1 MCKVEALAHALADL
15 QPGVKAKTLAD
26 TLVDVE
32 AKALFE
38 TLRLRRFAVTLITAT
53 GTGRD

>member
-1 MCKVEALAHALADL
+1 M
-15 QPGVKAKTLAD
+15 KAKTLAD

-38 TLRLRRFAVTLITAT
+38 TLRLWRFAVTLIAAT

>member
-1 MCKVEALAHALADL
+1 MCKAEALAHTLTDL
-15 QPGVKAKTLAD
+15 QPGMKAKTLED

-38 TLRLRRFAVTLITAT
+38 TLRLR
-53 GTGRD
+53 